1 MKCLFSQPKFQQG
14 KSGGNK
20 NKNLKGKVKQN
31 TEFKKKKKKKKKK
44 KSLTDM
50 TCFMCGEAGHIARKC
65 RNRKGKKGGGQKSVN
80 VTISEAERSE
90 YEPEIL
96 LAYQSTD

>member
-31 TEFKKKKKKKKKK
+31 TEFKKKKKKK
-44 KSLTDM
+44 SLTDM
-50 TCFMCGEAGHIARKC
+50 TCFMCGEPGHIARKC

-80 VTISEAERSE
+80 VTISEAGRSG